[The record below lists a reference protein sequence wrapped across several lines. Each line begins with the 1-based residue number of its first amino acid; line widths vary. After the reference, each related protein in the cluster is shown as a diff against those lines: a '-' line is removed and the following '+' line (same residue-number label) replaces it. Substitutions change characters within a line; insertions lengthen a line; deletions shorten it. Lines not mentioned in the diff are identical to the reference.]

1 MTDGTERSIA
11 ARVTITEHSQATVE
25 LLDDVVR
32 HLRAGDP
39 PENWGRLVRQIGTL
53 MERRI

>member
-1 MTDGTERSIA
+1 MNGTEKQIA
-11 ARVTITEHSQATVE
+11 ARVEITEHAQAAVE
-25 LLDDVVR
+25 LLDDVIR
-32 HLRAGDP
+32 HLRCGDP